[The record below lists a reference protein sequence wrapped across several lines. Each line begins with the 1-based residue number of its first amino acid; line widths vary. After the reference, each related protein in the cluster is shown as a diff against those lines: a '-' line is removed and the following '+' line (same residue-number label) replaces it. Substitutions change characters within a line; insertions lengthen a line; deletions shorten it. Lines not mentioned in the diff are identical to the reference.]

1 MRQKSL
7 ALDKALLKF
16 TDSGYQFE
24 GYASVFGG
32 VDSYGDTVFK
42 GAYSST
48 LSSRQRPIALRWNHR
63 GPVIGKWLEA
73 KEDEKGLFVRGELTK
88 GHSVAE
94 DVYASL
100 KHEAVTG
107 LSIGYYPVKY
117 EENANGG
124 LDLKE
129 IELVEISVVETP
141 ADISAQVSGVKSAL
155 EAAETL
161 KDIEAILRDTG
172 GFTRTEAQTLISRI
186 KSFGLRDSGTKIK
199 PAEIAAIFE
208 QVRI

>member
-7 ALDKALLKF
+7 ALDKASLKF
-16 TDSGYQFE
+16 SESGYKFE

-48 LSSRQRPIALRWNHR
+48 ISNRSRPIALRWNHR
-63 GPVIGKWLEA
+63 GPVNGKWLQVS
-73 KEDEKGLFVRGELTK
+73 EDETGLLVSGELTK

-100 KHEAVTG
+100 KHGAVTG
-107 LSIGYYPVKY
+107 LSIGYYPIKY
-117 EENANGG
+117 EENDKGG

-141 ADISAQVSGVKSAL
+141 ADISAQISGVKSAI
-155 EAAETL
+155 EQAETL
-161 KDIEAILRDTG
+161 KEVEAILRDTG

-186 KSFGLRDSGTKIK
+186 KSFGLRDSGAKIK
-199 PAEIAAIFE
+199 PADIAAIFE
-208 QVRI
+208 QVKI

>member
-7 ALDKALLKF
+7 ALDKVSLKF
-16 TDSGYQFE
+16 SDSGHQFE

-32 VDSYGDTVFK
+32 VDSYGDTVFQ
-42 GAYSST
+42 GAYART
-48 LSSRQRPIALRWNHR
+48 LSNRSRPIALRWNHR
-63 GPVIGKWLEA
+63 GPVIGKWLEVG
-73 KEDEKGLFVRGELTK
+73 EDEKGLFVRGELTK

-107 LSIGYYPVKY
+107 LSIGYYPIKY
-117 EENANGG
+117 EENDKGG

-141 ADISAQVSGVKSAL
+141 ADISAQISGVKSAI
-155 EAAETL
+155 ESAETL
-161 KDIEAILRDTG
+161 KEVEAILRDTG

-208 QVRI
+208 QVKI